1 MAVPEISAIVVNYRR
16 PDILGACLRSLE
28 TALGETGEETEIV
41 VVDNAS
47 GDESCDLVRRV
58 VPRAQLLEMPENLGF
73 PTAVSRGI
81 QASTGTW
88 VLLINNDVKVE
99 PDAVVHMLAAARSRP
114 WIGSVAA
121 QMRFAN
127 DPGTINSAGIGV
139 DRLGI
144 AFDRLLGEPLAASE
158 TEPTE
163 VFGACGGAALYR
175 REMLDEIGGFD
186 ESYFFA
192 LDDAD
197 VSWRA
202 QMKGWSCVY
211 APAAVVMHHHGA
223 TIGHGSSLKYFH
235 VGLNRVRTL
244 AKNADS
250 GQLLRHGPA
259 MIGYDVAYV
268 AYAALTDR
276 TLAPLR
282 GRLKGMREWRSYR
295 RAGAPTRG
303 PVELAPTRGLRAA
316 LGRRSAWQG
325 VSSALHSNGG
335 APERVSVQ
343 RPEGG
348 SAQ

>member
-16 PDILGACLRSLE
+16 PDILGACLGSLDA
-28 TALGETGEETEIV
+28 ALARTGEQTEVV

-47 GDESCDLVRRV
+47 GDESCDLVRTIA
-58 VPRAQLLEMPENLGF
+58 PHAKLLEMPDNLGF
-73 PTAVSRGI
+73 PTAVSKGI

-88 VLLINNDVKVE
+88 VLLINNDVEVE
-99 PDAVVHMLAAARSRP
+99 PDSIKHMLDAARSRP
-114 WIGSVAA
+114 RIGSVAA

-127 DPGTINSAGIGV
+127 GRDTINSAGIGV

-144 AFDRLLGEPLAASE
+144 AFDRLLGQPVAASE
-158 TEPTE
+158 DETIE

-175 REMLDEIGGFD
+175 REMLEEIGGFD

-197 VSWRA
+197 VAWRQ
-202 QMKGWSCVY
+202 QMKGWPCLYV
-211 APAAVVMHHHGA
+211 PAAVVHHHHGA

-235 VGLNRVRTL
+235 VGLNRVRTV

-250 GQLLRHGPA
+250 GQLRRHGLS

-268 AYAALTDR
+268 AYVAITDK

-282 GRLKGMREWRSYR
+282 GRLKGLREWRGYR
-295 RAGAPTRG
+295 RAGATGRG
-303 PVELAPTRGLRAA
+303 PVELASTRGLRAA
-316 LGRRSAWQG
+316 LDRRSAWQG
-325 VSSALHSNGG
+325 VSDALHSNGG
-335 APERVSVQ
+335 PPRAAAV
-343 RPEGG
+343 EGQEG
-348 SAQ
+348 KT

>member
-16 PDILGACLRSLE
+16 PDILGACLHSLE
-28 TALGETGEETEIV
+28 TALDGTGEEWELI

-47 GDESCDLVRRV
+47 GDESCDLVRREM
-58 VPRAQLLEMPENLGF
+58 PNAKLLEMPDNLGF
-73 PTAVSRGI
+73 PTAVSRGTE
-81 QASTGTW
+81 ASTGSW

-99 PDAVVHMLAAARSRP
+99 PDAVAHMLAAARSGPRV
-114 WIGSVAA
+114 GSVAA

-127 DPGTINSAGIGV
+127 DPETINSAGIGV

-144 AFDRLLGEPLAASE
+144 AFDRLLGEPVAASE
-158 TEPTE
+158 TQPTE

-186 ESYFFA
+186 ETFFFA

-202 QMKGWSCVY
+202 QMKGWKCLY
-211 APAAVVMHHHGA
+211 APGAVVMHHHGA

-235 VGLNRVRTL
+235 VGLNRIRTL

-259 MIGYDVAYV
+259 MVGYDIAYV
-268 AYAALTDR
+268 TYAAVTDR

-282 GRLKGMREWRSYR
+282 GRLKGVREWRSYR
-295 RAGAPTRG
+295 RSGAPTRG

-325 VSSALHSNGG
+325 VSSALHTNGG
-335 APERVSVQ
+335 SPERVSVQ